1 LNIAI
6 IPARKNSRRIKNK
19 NIINFCGKPIISYSL
34 AVAKKSKLFDKIIVS
49 TNCKKI
55 KKLSYY
61 YGADLVID
69 RKENLSKNNVGIVDV
84 MKDTIKILFD
94 NNINPSYVCCIFPAS
109 PNIDVRN
116 LKKGFIKIKRKKK
129 GFVFAAGETFQNFN
143 DSFFFNQKILTKVKE
158 LNIFKK
164 YLSKKFYI
172 DAGQFYWAKKKTWL
186 NSKTTFIKESEICL
200 IKKNKFVDINTYEDL
215 EYASYL
221 ANL

>member
-69 RKENLSKNNVGIVDV
+69 IKENLSK
-84 MKDTIKILFD
+84 KINYQL
-94 NNINPSYVCCIFPAS
+94 
-109 PNIDVRN
+109 
-116 LKKGFIKIKRKKK
+116 
-129 GFVFAAGETFQNFN
+129 
-143 DSFFFNQKILTKVKE
+143 
-158 LNIFKK
+158 
-164 YLSKKFYI
+164 
-172 DAGQFYWAKKKTWL
+172 
-186 NSKTTFIKESEICL
+186 L
-200 IKKNKFVDINTYEDL
+200 IEF
-215 EYASYL
+215 
-221 ANL
+221 